1 MLAFFKHGKIIII
14 IVGGRKSKKTEVR
27 RNKGI
32 IKNSRSAGCLAGSC
46 CGSTIKYC
54 AEQTQFKY

>member
-14 IVGGRKSKKTEVR
+14 IEGDRKSKNTEGR

-32 IKNSRSAGCLAGSC
+32 IKNSHPAVCLAGS
-46 CGSTIKYC
+46 
-54 AEQTQFKY
+54 